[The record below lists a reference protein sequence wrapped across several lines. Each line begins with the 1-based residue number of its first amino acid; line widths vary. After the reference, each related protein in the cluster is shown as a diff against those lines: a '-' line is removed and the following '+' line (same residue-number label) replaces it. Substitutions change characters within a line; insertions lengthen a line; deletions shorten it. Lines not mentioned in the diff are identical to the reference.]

1 LNQTFSGIQDSGGI
15 RDAAG
20 IRRLVGGAVISL
32 TLLCSN
38 VSVAT
43 QTETAPPLVL
53 VSARPIHS
61 IVSAVMSGTDAPEL
75 LISGSASPHTYAL
88 KPSDARK
95 LENAEIIFW
104 VGPEL
109 ETFLQTPLRTLAASA
124 HIHALSDTPGLIS
137 LPIRDGGLWE
147 AHEHDEHDET
157 DQSVH
162 EIAPIDPHFWL
173 DPRNGAAMAH
183 FIAEILG
190 RADPARAEH
199 YRDNADGFATRMAE
213 LDAELSARIGPARAQ
228 DYIVFHDA
236 YQYFESRYDLS
247 PIGAVSVAA
256 DRPAGARR
264 IVEIRNRIQNARV
277 KCVFSPPQFPPRL
290 VATLTENAETQS
302 AELDDLGTDI
312 TAGAGL
318 YEALLVRMADD
329 FLSCLTR

>member
-1 LNQTFSGIQDSGGI
+1 LIRISSGV
-15 RDAAG
+15 RDIAG
-20 IRRLVGGAVISL
+20 IRGFVGSVVISL
-32 TLLCSN
+32 TLLCSD
-38 VSVAT
+38 SSTAA
-43 QTETAPPLVL
+43 QTETAPPRVL

-61 IVSAVMSGTDAPEL
+61 IVSAVMSGTSTPEL
-75 LISGSASPHTYAL
+75 LISGSASPHAYAL

-95 LENAEIIFW
+95 LENAEIVFW

-109 ETFLQTPLRTLAASA
+109 ETFLQNPLNTLAAA
-124 HIHALSDTPGLIS
+124 ARVHALSDTPGLITI
-137 LPIRDGGLWE
+137 PIREGGLWE
-147 AHEHDEHDET
+147 AHDHEQL
-157 DQSVH
+157 DQS
-162 EIAPIDPHFWL
+162 AGGNAAIDPHFWL
-173 DPRNGAAMAH
+173 DPRNGAAMAR

-190 RADPARAEH
+190 LADPGRAEH
-199 YRDNADGFATRMAE
+199 YRYNAGGFAMRMAE
-213 LDAELSARIGPARAQ
+213 LDADLAARMGPAQAQ

-236 YQYFESRYDLS
+236 YQYFESRYGLS

-264 IVEIRNRIQNARV
+264 IVDIRNRIQNASV

-290 VATLTENAETQS
+290 IATLTENADSKS

-329 FLSCLTR
+329 FLSCLTH

>member
-1 LNQTFSGIQDSGGI
+1 LNQTFSGIRNSGGI
-15 RDAAG
+15 RDGAG
-20 IRRLVGGAVISL
+20 IRRLVGGAIISL

-38 VSVAT
+38 ILVVA
-43 QTETAPPLVL
+43 QTEPASPLVL

-61 IVSAVMSGTDAPEL
+61 IVSAVMSGTGTPEL

-104 VGPEL
+104 VGLGL
-109 ETFLQTPLRTLAASA
+109 ETFLQNPLRTLAASA
-124 HIHALSDTPGLIS
+124 RIHALSDTPGLIR
-137 LPIRDGGLWE
+137 LPIRAGGLWE
-147 AHEHDEHDET
+147 AHEHDQTE
-157 DQSVH
+157 QSVRDMT
-162 EIAPIDPHFWL
+162 PIDPHFWL

-190 RADPARAEH
+190 RANPAHAAR
-199 YRDNADGFATRMAE
+199 YRDNAGGFAMRMAE
-213 LDAELSARIGPARAQ
+213 IDAELSSRIGPARAQ

-236 YQYFESRYDLS
+236 YQYFESRYGLS

-264 IVEIRNRIQNARV
+264 IVEIRNRIQNAGV

>member
-1 LNQTFSGIQDSGGI
+1 MIQTFGGI
-15 RDAAG
+15 RECAG
-20 IRRLVGGAVISL
+20 IRRLVGGVVISL

-38 VSVAT
+38 ISVAA
-43 QTETAPPLVL
+43 QTETTLPLVL

-61 IVSAVMSGTDAPEL
+61 IVSAVMSGTGTPEI
-75 LISGSASPHTYAL
+75 LISGSASPHAYAL

-124 HIHALSDTPGLIS
+124 HTHALSDTPGLIS

-147 AHEHDEHDET
+147 AHEHDET
-157 DQSVH
+157 DQSTR

-199 YRDNADGFATRMAE
+199 YRDNAGRFAMRMAE
-213 LDAELSARIGPARAQ
+213 LDAELSSRIGPARAQ

-236 YQYFESRYDLS
+236 YQYFESRYGLS

-277 KCVFSPPQFPPRL
+277 KCVFSPPQFPPKL
-290 VATLTENAETQS
+290 VATLTENAETES